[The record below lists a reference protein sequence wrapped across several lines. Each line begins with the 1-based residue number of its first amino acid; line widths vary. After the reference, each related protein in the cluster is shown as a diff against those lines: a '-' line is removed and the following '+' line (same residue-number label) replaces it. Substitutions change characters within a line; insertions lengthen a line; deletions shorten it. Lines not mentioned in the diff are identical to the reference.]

1 MSSEHEPTET
11 EFPLNDGEGVHEPD
25 LSAEDG
31 GGRQAAS
38 AEPASGEPSGEQPT
52 GEQPSAQESQAVAE
66 LRDRWQRA
74 MAELDNLRKRHAR
87 ELERERSA
95 ERARTAAALLPLI
108 DHLELAL
115 EHAGADESS
124 VIEGVKAVRDEAVG
138 TFEKLG
144 FPRYAETGVP
154 FDPTRHEAV
163 GTVEDDGS
171 GPGVVHEVVR
181 PGYGD
186 GVNQLRPA
194 AVTVTAPRE

>member
-11 EFPLNDGEGVHEPD
+11 EFPLNEGDAAHEQGVP
-25 LSAEDG
+25 AEDDSG
-31 GGRQAAS
+31 KQQDALADPE
-38 AEPASGEPSGEQPT
+38 AEEQ
-52 GEQPSAQESQAVAE
+52 SQAVEE
-66 LRDRWQRA
+66 LRERWQRA
-74 MAELDNLRKRHAR
+74 LADLDNLRKRHAR
-87 ELERERSA
+87 ELERERSV

-115 EHAGADESS
+115 EHAEAGESS
-124 VIEGVKAVRDEAVG
+124 VIEGVRAVLDEAVS

-144 FPRYAETGVP
+144 FPRHDETGVP

-163 GTVEDDGS
+163 GTVEDDGA
-171 GPGVVHEVVR
+171 GPGVVREVLR

-194 AVTVTAPRE
+194 AVTVTARGE